1 MNAPEFVVFPGHT
14 TIEWSLAV
22 SAFAIGGPGGSLMG
36 GFLANRKGLALT
48 HSLTHPLTHP
58 PTHSPTY
65 SLTHLLTHLLTYALT
80 HSLFRSQ
87 GSDDDQC
94 VCLPIWRVTALC
106 RS

>member
-1 MNAPEFVVFPGHT
+1 MNAPESVVFPGHT

-48 HSLTHPLTHP
+48 HP

-87 GSDDDQC
+87 GGDDDQC
-94 VCLPIWRVTALC
+94 VCLSIWRVTALC